1 MHGEAQ
7 GQVETAKKR
16 LAGHGGAVSLRDLRG
31 ENKLAEIHPCG
42 GGVLLRGKGR
52 VVLHRRTGRGRENAH
67 LHRHCESTDAP
78 GQGRALHDLDGGS
91 HEAKSPQDG

>member
-31 ENKLAEIHPCG
+31 ENELAEIHPCG
-42 GGVLLRGKGR
+42 GGVLLRGKGGL
-52 VVLHRRTGRGRENAH
+52 VLHRRTGRGRENAH
-67 LHRHCESTDAP
+67 LHRHCESADAT
-78 GQGRALHDLDGGS
+78 GRGRALHDLDGGGNQA
-91 HEAKSPQDG
+91 EGTQDG